1 MLAGG
6 GAWECSCGKGGGE
19 LTGEVGMDVLFEG
32 EIGEA
37 KTGFLVRYN
46 FLESNRS
53 LFDMKT
59 VGRPFLERA
68 LFTRDR

>member
-1 MLAGG
+1 
-6 GAWECSCGKGGGE
+6 
-19 LTGEVGMDVLFEG
+19 MDVLFEG